1 MATTIKLQ
9 DDTKEA
15 LRELKQSKESF
26 DDVVRRL
33 AEVDDSFVTESR
45 AREIATEQISERV
58 VPEAQR

>member
-33 AEVDDSFVTESR
+33 AEVDNSFVTESR

>member
-9 DDTKEA
+9 YDTKEA
-15 LRELKQSKESF
+15 LRELKQPKESF

-33 AEVDDSFVTESR
+33 AEVDNSFVTESR